1 MHLKEHIN
9 AHFFICFI
17 SLVIAR
23 LVEIRLKN
31 KYTIEKILDSLRSV
45 SCSHMDTNHYLFDYA
60 DEVTD
65 DINGAFNLDIGQKV
79 MTLKEIKKIFANV
92 KKR

>member
-1 MHLKEHIN
+1 
-9 AHFFICFI
+9 
-17 SLVIAR
+17 
-23 LVEIRLKN
+23 
-31 KYTIEKILDSLRSV
+31 
-45 SCSHMDTNHYLFDYA
+45 MDTNHYLFDYA